1 MASRR
6 FETAL
11 KPRTNDDTRLYD
23 ENSSTFYL
31 PKKPNQLA
39 KDAEKVSWVELSIR
53 TVESNELADAGAKL
67 NVLARHFDKQTSV
80 ARAKASLPAL
90 SSPSITVFTLLTWP
104 KSLRYLTPCYFNFL
118 GTLFNLL
125 TAANRRTAHW
135 YAFQVRVNPTAR
147 SNGRKICARR

>member
-6 FETAL
+6 FESAL
-11 KPRTNDDTRLYD
+11 KPRTKDDTRCYD

-39 KDAEKVSWVELSIR
+39 NDAEKVSWVELSIR

-90 SSPSITVFTLLTWP
+90 SSPSITVFH
-104 KSLRYLTPCYFNFL
+104 TPDVAQIFTIL
-118 GTLFNLL
+118 
-125 TAANRRTAHW
+125 
-135 YAFQVRVNPTAR
+135 NPHATSTVWEPYSA
-147 SNGRKICARR
+147 SGE